1 MALRSSSRGAL
12 AARTLAVIALVGLA
26 AAGCAGSQ
34 APRPLASYGAH
45 FATLF
50 DDGIDGSAVGFASE
64 SKSYRPKAD
73 PLFRARVEAADGVV
87 RLKVVTISAKADSTG
102 TSYILS
108 CRVEQ
113 KLAGAHAPTGDIELR
128 VSSRAPSAG
137 ILRSLSESV
146 VGMHFVAFLRDFV
159 RPDGEKETHFHFAPD
174 TPIVVDGATNPTGL
188 VDWATP
194 IKK

>member
-26 AAGCAGSQ
+26 ATGCAGSQ